1 MLEEYLKRLENLITP
16 RSFSLTNFKEQQEQL
31 QNTLNT
37 QNTQNI
43 QNAQNTQ
50 NVVKNRN
57 SIIMQKPIIE
67 NNEVISQVG
76 NTILS
81 NNQNNH
87 TDNSKIRLNLNEGE
101 ILPENFREIVHQ
113 LKIKNMNYRHDI
125 HILKQKIDDY
135 EKQIAQKDNLIKKLQ
150 KQKEDDNKYLL
161 KLEGVRAKDGV
172 NIDAIVASLDKRP
185 SSTTFEQN
193 KEKTSTQEKNLGLKE
208 EKLSERNIFSQK
220 SVSQFSPGKNNFNN
234 ESQLNISINNITG
247 TAENLK
253 GLNVNDKKAVK
264 EFAMKLMAEN
274 KRLKGFQAKIYEVS
288 KNYDTLNEKIT
299 KGLSLIKKY
308 FEEISNLNN
317 VEGSTLCNMASKI

>member
-16 RSFSLTNFKEQQEQL
+16 RSFSLTNFKEQQQQL

-50 NVVKNRN
+50 NVVKYRN
-57 SIIMQKPIIE
+57 SITMQKPIIE
-67 NNEVISQVG
+67 NNEVISQVA
-76 NTILS
+76 NTNLS

-87 TDNSKIRLNLNEGE
+87 TDNSKIRLNTTEGE

-135 EKQIAQKDNLIKKLQ
+135 EKQISQQDNLIKKLQ

-172 NIDAIVASLDKRP
+172 NIDAIVASLDKKP
-185 SSTTFEQN
+185 TTTEQN
-193 KEKTSTQEKNLGLKE
+193 KEKTSIQEKNVGLKE
-208 EKLSERNIFSQK
+208 EKLFERNIISQK
-220 SVSQFSPGKNNFNN
+220 SVVQFSPANTNFNN
-234 ESQLNISINNITG
+234 KSQLNISNITG
-247 TAENLK
+247 SAENLK
-253 GLNVNDKKAVK
+253 GLNLNDKKAEK
-264 EFAMKLMAEN
+264 EYAMKLMAEN
-274 KRLKGFQAKIYEVS
+274 KKLKGFQAKIYEVS

-299 KGLSLIKKY
+299 KGLRLIKKY

-317 VEGSTLCNMASKI
+317 VEGSTVCNMASKI